1 VAIDR
6 ETIEL
11 AFLAALQVLPPKQR
25 AALIARE
32 VLGMPAAEIA
42 VLLER
47 AFGPDR
53 EGLSPLT
60 RPRAARDAVRL
71 TTAAGCCP
79 SSLPD
84 DDPLAIR
91 REPLAGTP
99 PLTRGRGMGC
109 LLLLLASV
117 APRLVLVLMWIFG
130 DLVDRAFSGF
140 VIPLLG
146 LLLLP
151 YTTLFYVLAWSPVG
165 GVSGWGWFV
174 VGSGF
179 LLDVA
184 HLAAGGVNG
193 RRRM

>member
-1 VAIDR
+1 
-6 ETIEL
+6 
-11 AFLAALQVLPPKQR
+11 
-25 AALIARE
+25 
-32 VLGMPAAEIA
+32 
-42 VLLER
+42 
-47 AFGPDR
+47 
-53 EGLSPLT
+53 
-60 RPRAARDAVRL
+60 
-71 TTAAGCCP
+71 
-79 SSLPD
+79 
-84 DDPLAIR
+84 
-91 REPLAGTP
+91 
-99 PLTRGRGMGC
+99 MGC

-146 LLLLP
+146 LLILP

-179 LLDVA
+179 LLDVG